1 MNVVIGLE
9 LDYKTDWCKIMKLD
23 SMDRQGL
30 KRKDFLG
37 LFMECEVCEYIVAYQ
52 VFSLHHCRPLRKDGL
67 ELELKEE
74 LTDEE

>member
-9 LDYKTDWCKIMKLD
+9 LDYETDWRKIVKLD
-23 SMDRQGL
+23 CVDRPGL

-37 LFMECEVCEYIVAYQ
+37 LFTECEVCEYVVARQ
-52 VFSLHHCRPLRKDGL
+52 VFSLHHCRPLGEDGL